1 MNNKYLEQKFI
12 QNLDIE
18 AYHSLKDFVS
28 SSQLKEMAKSPA
40 HFKAALESPWKR
52 TAALEFGDAAH
63 CYMLQ
68 PAEFERRFVEMPE
81 KIKVKRGKEF
91 EAFQSANNGKTI
103 LSGDDFDTLCGL
115 ADSIVRHST
124 AKALLCIDK
133 GIAEMSCFFQ
143 DPETGILCRIRP
155 DFLPGGAV
163 ICDYKTTENASPAEF
178 QRSCVKYGYDVQA
191 GFYTY
196 GMEILT
202 GVPHRFVFI
211 AHEKKPPYEIAVYEA
226 SPDFIATGQAKAKA
240 LLATLAE
247 CRKTGIYPGYPDEI
261 QTLDLPAWAAKAA

>member
-1 MNNKYLEQKFI
+1 MPNNYLEQKFV

-18 AYHSLKDFVS
+18 AYHSLKEFVS

-52 TAALEFGDAAH
+52 TSALEFGDAAH
-63 CYMLQ
+63 CFMLQ
-68 PAEFERRFVEMPE
+68 PKEFERRFTAMPST
-81 KIKVKRGKEF
+81 IKVKRGKEY
-91 EAFQSANNGKTI
+91 ESFQSANAGKII
-103 LSGDDFDTLCGL
+103 LAGDDIETLVGM
-115 ADSIVRHST
+115 ADSFRNHKT
-124 AKALLCIDK
+124 ASLFLGSDS
-133 GIAEMSCFFQ
+133 GIAEMSCFFL

-163 ICDYKTTENASPAEF
+163 ICDYKTTENASPSEF
-178 QRSCVKYGYDVQA
+178 QRSCVKYGYDIQA

-226 SPDFIATGQAKAKA
+226 SPEFIATGQAKAKA

-247 CRKTGIYPGYPDEI
+247 CRRTGIYPGYPDEI
-261 QTLDLPAWAAKAA
+261 QTIDLPAWAAKAA